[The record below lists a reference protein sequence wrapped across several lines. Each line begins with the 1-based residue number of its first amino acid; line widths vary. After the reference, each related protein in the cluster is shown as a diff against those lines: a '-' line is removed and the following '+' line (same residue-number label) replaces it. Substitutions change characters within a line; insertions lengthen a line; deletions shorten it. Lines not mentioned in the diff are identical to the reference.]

1 VAQPKRLSSH
11 WPSAYNDGVLE
22 PSLLAGSP
30 LYYVLLVAI
39 GLLVGTYGTMAGI
52 GGGVV
57 LLPVLLFI
65 FPSAPPADLTAI
77 SMAVVFLNALSGALA
92 YARQQRIDY
101 RNGLIFAAATV
112 PASLLGVWAVQ
123 YLPVRI
129 FALIFG
135 LLLVAIAGL
144 VFLRPRMERAPS
156 RRGVESTIIDRSGH
170 HFVYRV
176 NRVLGAGLSL
186 FIGFLAG
193 LLGIGGGVIHVPV
206 LVYVLDFPV
215 HIATATS
222 HFILVF
228 TALTGT
234 IMHLILGHYA
244 VSWPVVL
251 ATAVGVIPGA
261 QLGAFFARRVHGLLI
276 VRLLA
281 LALLILGL
289 RLLLQAVF

>member
-1 VAQPKRLSSH
+1 
-11 WPSAYNDGVLE
+11 VLE

-30 LYYVLLVAI
+30 VFYALLVVI

-57 LLPVLLFI
+57 LLPLLLLI
-65 FPSAPPADLTAI
+65 FPGAPPAVLTAV
-77 SMAVVFLNALSGALA
+77 SLAVVFLNALSGALA
-92 YARQQRIDY
+92 YARQGRIDY
-101 RNGLIFAAATV
+101 RNGLLFAAATI

-123 YLPVRI
+123 FIPVRI
-129 FALIFG
+129 FALVFG
-135 LLLVAIAGL
+135 LLLIAVAAL
-144 VFLRPRMERAPS
+144 VFFRPRLEAPQA
-156 RRGVESTIIDRSGH
+156 RSGVDCTIVDRGGNR
-170 HFVYRV
+170 FVYRV
-176 NRVLGAGLSL
+176 NRALGVAFSL
-186 FIGFLAG
+186 VIGFLAG

-206 LVYVLDFPV
+206 LVYILYYPV

-234 IMHLILGHYA
+234 VMHLVLGHYA
-244 VSWPVVL
+244 ISWPVVL
-251 ATAVGVIPGA
+251 ATAAGVIPGA
-261 QLGAFFARRVHGLLI
+261 QLGAWLSRRLHGLLI

-289 RLLLQAVF
+289 RLVFGAA